1 MSPLNP
7 KALDVK
13 KFKNFA
19 LHQLYAELYPLILED
34 FKHKKDI
41 AKIIDAM
48 TVIAHNLVKPL
59 PGSYEAEG
67 PARKAKLI
75 ADAKKGQINITAVEE
90 TGIPAL
96 GGIEE

>member
-7 KALDVK
+7 KALNVK

-19 LHQLYAELYPLILED
+19 LHQLYAELYPLILQD

-48 TVIAHNLVKPL
+48 SVIAHSLVKPFS
-59 PGSYEAEG
+59 GSYEAEG
-67 PARKAKLI
+67 PARKSALI
-75 ADAKKGQINITAVEE
+75 QQAKKGQVNITNVEE
-90 TGIPAL
+90 TGVPAL
-96 GGIEE
+96 GGIEK